1 MIIDDTPLAPQV
13 APLRARRLPWWGAL
27 LIAVCVAFVVACLG
41 AAAPSL
47 QRPAG
52 PVLCR
57 DGTFVPGNHSQ
68 PTSDGEGTGYDIDSS
83 CVTTATG
90 QIARV
95 DSFAI
100 VGVLWAEY
108 TVVAFVVLMV
118 LLALVRAVRGTL
130 RADGTLGGQPSG
142 VTVV

>member
-1 MIIDDTPLAPQV
+1 MIIDDAPLA
-13 APLRARRLPWWGAL
+13 APAAPTRARRLPWWGTL
-27 LIAVCVAFVVACLG
+27 LIAVCVAFMVACTG
-41 AAAPSL
+41 AAVPSL

-83 CVTTATG
+83 CVATATG
-90 QIARV
+90 QPKHV

-108 TVVAFVVLMV
+108 TVVGFVALVGLI
-118 LLALVRAVRGTL
+118 ALVRAARGTP
-130 RADGTLGGQPSG
+130 RIDDTIGRQPPG
-142 VTVV
+142 ITIV